1 MKRLLPAL
9 LALPLFPTLSLAS
22 SPFDGTWV
30 TDMGSAKLPD
40 KPDVYVVEQGW
51 YECNS
56 FVPSYRV
63 KAHRYGQEGKAGGP
77 AAACVTSTGSAGQ
90 PVHPEGKR
98 QACTELSSTASMATS
113 ASRIGRMA

>member
-9 LALPLFPTLSLAS
+9 LALPLFPTLSVAS
-22 SPFDGTWV
+22 SRFDGTWV

-56 FVPSYRV
+56 CVPSYRV
-63 KAHRYGQEGKAGGP
+63 KAHRYGQED
-77 AAACVTSTGSAGQ
+77 
-90 PVHPEGKR
+90 
-98 QACTELSSTASMATS
+98 
-113 ASRIGRMA
+113 SRREVPPQRA